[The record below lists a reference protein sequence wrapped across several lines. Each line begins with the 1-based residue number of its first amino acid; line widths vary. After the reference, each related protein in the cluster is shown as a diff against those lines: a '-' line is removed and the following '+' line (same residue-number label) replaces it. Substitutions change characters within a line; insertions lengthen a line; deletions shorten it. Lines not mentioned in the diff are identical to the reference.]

1 MGETALV
8 VMTLSRVMMAISWRG
23 VTRTLPGPPSDWYL
37 EAGSQKS
44 FYKSDLSLSPLVD
57 LHTADAGLCP
67 GLLFL
72 RYIQLGQPH
81 VNISAP
87 PVSLVEAVCGSEDVF
102 PGDENSTTDINSPFV
117 HQRNHPGKVAFLGL
131 RPIQD
136 VQLQG

>member
-1 MGETALV
+1 MGETARV
-8 VMTLSRVMMAISWRG
+8 VMNLSRVMMAISWRG
-23 VTRTLPGPPSDWYL
+23 VTRALPGPPSAWYL
-37 EAGSQKS
+37 ETGSENKTELR
-44 FYKSDLSLSPLVD
+44 DSPLVD
-57 LHTADAGLCP
+57 LHTADVGLGP
-67 GLLFL
+67 GLLSL
-72 RYIQLGQPH
+72 GNIQLGQPH
-81 VNISAP
+81 LNISAP